1 VVLPGPPDQSSPT
14 TSNPPNG
21 PAIAQPSAEN
31 PLEPDQNDAAILQR
45 MRDKAREKRQYFLD
59 TFNQIEEFSYGKD
72 YNKLI
77 YDQDTAANKQNF
89 MHRAK
94 INRASEFAEIVGSYL
109 FPKVPDAQINSRT
122 WATYWEKKRHKVEQD
137 YMKYVLA
144 AGDMHSHARR
154 QITEACLSGKGV
166 LKQAFNSKK
175 GIVQNIY
182 KSCRDLLLDPDAK
195 ADEDL
200 NFIVIRN
207 VKPKWELK
215 QILERE
221 RGDNVMDGTV
231 DSMSTSLETD
241 TQVDRQISMDS
252 VEYYEF
258 YLTVG
263 LWRFGQT
270 SLGAEASPD
279 DPNTLQQ
286 DDSPRKYY
294 WIPGKVLAIA
304 EWEIPWFLIDEW
316 PLSWVDLR
324 PRPNHLWPAA
334 PMEPGLGHLIQMN
347 WAYTFFM
354 NRMRFAWRTFLIAV
368 SYNGQGV
375 DDNEL
380 MKMVFNDDFSFL
392 RMKVNGDAY
401 KFNDLVQ
408 QFKFDAGVQE
418 FKDTWALLSEEFAKS
433 TGLSEILYDGEGV
446 RQSRIKADV
455 EFKDKQSKN
464 RIEDMRLITLNHWSK
479 VYRKCLFAARYLHTP
494 DEISTILGPEAGS
507 IWGTLSDPQ
516 QVLAEAQQRQQ
527 QKQMIQAQ
535 FQQQLAQYQQAVSH
549 IPPPP
554 PGMPPN
560 VPPPPQAP
568 TDDQMEMML
577 GPPRLVSQEEWVHT
591 ADRTIDAG
599 SAVPQDLDAKSD
611 GLHAILTQLVPVLGP
626 LPQSAQFIA
635 AAVVEFLKLGQFS
648 PDLIAC
654 GNIML
659 KAATAPPPMM
669 PMPLP
674 HAGPAGPSG
683 PPPAHP
689 GSVPPTPSP
698 PANQNPVGAP
708 PGKPVG

>member
-1 VVLPGPPDQSSPT
+1 MVLPGPPDQSSPT

-263 LWRFGQT
+263 SG
-270 SLGAEASPD
+270 S
-279 DPNTLQQ
+279 
-286 DDSPRKYY
+286 
-294 WIPGKVLAIA
+294 
-304 EWEIPWFLIDEW
+304 
-316 PLSWVDLR
+316 
-324 PRPNHLWPAA
+324 HC
-334 PMEPGLGHLIQMN
+334 
-347 WAYTFFM
+347 
-354 NRMRFAWRTFLIAV
+354 
-368 SYNGQGV
+368 
-375 DDNEL
+375 
-380 MKMVFNDDFSFL
+380 
-392 RMKVNGDAY
+392 
-401 KFNDLVQ
+401 VQ
-408 QFKFDAGVQE
+408 
-418 FKDTWALLSEEFAKS
+418 
-433 TGLSEILYDGEGV
+433 
-446 RQSRIKADV
+446 
-455 EFKDKQSKN
+455 
-464 RIEDMRLITLNHWSK
+464 
-479 VYRKCLFAARYLHTP
+479 
-494 DEISTILGPEAGS
+494 
-507 IWGTLSDPQ
+507 
-516 QVLAEAQQRQQ
+516 
-527 QKQMIQAQ
+527 
-535 FQQQLAQYQQAVSH
+535 
-549 IPPPP
+549 
-554 PGMPPN
+554 
-560 VPPPPQAP
+560 
-568 TDDQMEMML
+568 
-577 GPPRLVSQEEWVHT
+577 
-591 ADRTIDAG
+591 
-599 SAVPQDLDAKSD
+599 
-611 GLHAILTQLVPVLGP
+611 
-626 LPQSAQFIA
+626 
-635 AAVVEFLKLGQFS
+635 
-648 PDLIAC
+648 
-654 GNIML
+654 
-659 KAATAPPPMM
+659 
-669 PMPLP
+669 
-674 HAGPAGPSG
+674 
-683 PPPAHP
+683 
-689 GSVPPTPSP
+689 
-698 PANQNPVGAP
+698 
-708 PGKPVG
+708 